1 MCCIVTACLLHQGRF
16 SPSDAASALL
26 FCCFLRAFVQHCGNE
41 RPHSRQF
48 AHNNRL
54 AAFQHSVT
62 RPQVAQAPTRKMSF
76 AARQH
81 CSQSRI
87 CLTRRSFLV
96 PPHISQAGWS
106 CAGIVDI
113 AGLLMAEFR
122 PPEPVCATAG
132 LGSQS
137 NVASGLPRGF
147 IGRGGSAGGCVFE
160 YLLRPAISFSF
171 QRNELLLLLY
181 MKPRV
186 ISS

>member
-1 MCCIVTACLLHQGRF
+1 MSACLLHRRC
-16 SPSDAASALL
+16 SVAASCALL
-26 FCCFLRAFVQHCGNE
+26 CSIAATSVA
-41 RPHSRQF
+41 HSRQF
-48 AHNNRL
+48 AHANRPP
-54 AAFQHSVT
+54 AVFQHSVT
-62 RPQVAQAPTRKMSF
+62 RPQVVQTPTRKMSF

-81 CSQSRI
+81 CSQSSI
-87 CLTRRSFLV
+87 SLTRRSSVV
-96 PPHISQAGWS
+96 PPHISQTGWS

-122 PPEPVCATAG
+122 PPEPVCATAV

-147 IGRGGSAGGCVFE
+147 IGRGGSAGGCVLE

-181 MKPRV
+181 LKPRL